1 MNKEVSHLNLETQ
14 SRNGLDV
21 SWDKGR
27 VSKSTETD
35 LKNKIWFDL
44 QTENE
49 RRWVNA

>member
-35 LKNKIWFDL
+35 LKNKI
-44 QTENE
+44 
-49 RRWVNA
+49 